1 MNQLKYLVW
10 VVFACM
16 SSMALG
22 HDTRLMSASVVDNAS
37 QLQQSDGAWDA
48 VARQNQAQ
56 ENLLK
61 RDDRQRSQNEHDMN
75 STLGHDAGSA
85 QIEMGIEQRA
95 EKLGADSES

>member
-1 MNQLKYLVW
+1 MNQIKYLVW
-10 VVFACM
+10 AIFTCM
-16 SSMALG
+16 SGIALG
-22 HDTRLMSASVVDNAS
+22 HGTSQVNTDVD
-37 QLQQSDGAWDA
+37 LQQSDVTWEA

-85 QIEMGIEQRA
+85 HIEAGIEQRA